1 MLSQLFILSSKGDR
15 LLHRDF
21 RGDPSDPITD
31 VADVFYRGVTA
42 LPGDQAP
49 VFMAL
54 GGLHFVHV
62 RHSGLYFVATTTA
75 EASPFTLVEF
85 LNRFVSLLRDF
96 CGLLSEKNLGENF
109 ALVSELLEE
118 MLDYGY
124 IQSTAPEVLRSLTQ
138 SPPVSPS
145 PFSLLDLGSI
155 GLFGAD
161 TQRSKVAPGSAAT
174 RPLGTPRGEQ
184 GEELFV
190 DVLERL
196 TVVLAPNGTPLKVDV
211 QGEMRLKC
219 YIPNCREL
227 RLGLSEEFCVGKAE
241 LRGYGTQVRVDE
253 VSFHPCVNL
262 EEFEAQRVLRV
273 TPPQGE
279 VTLMR
284 YQLLDDV
291 PTPLPFRLYPHM
303 EWDPMGR
310 LRLHLKLRCD
320 LPPNNHAINIRLEL
334 PLPKGVTSVAQELS
348 SPDQRAEVPPGSQ
361 CIQWDIPK
369 CRGGAQV
376 GAIFKLRSPAPP
388 PALPPAAARFELPAV
403 TCSGLRLR
411 FLRLAGGGG
420 AGQAP
425 PPRWL
430 RYVTHSDSYVMRMEA
445 PPPPPL
451 PAQTSRGSQ

>member
-21 RGDPSDPITD
+21 RGDPLDPITD

-62 RHSGLYFVATTTA
+62 RHSGLYFVATTRA
-75 EASPFTLVEF
+75 EASPFTLLEF
-85 LNRFVSLLRDF
+85 LNRLVALLRDF
-96 CGLLSEKNLGENF
+96 CGPLSEQNLGGNL
-109 ALVSELLEE
+109 ALAAELLEE

-124 IQSTAPEVLRSLTQ
+124 IQSTAPELLRSLTQ
-138 SPPVSPS
+138 SPPVSPP

-174 RPLGTPRGEQ
+174 RPLGAPRGEQ

-196 TVVLAPNGTPLKVDV
+196 TVVLGSNGTPLKVDV

-241 LRGYGTQVRVDE
+241 LRGYGTQVRVDD

-320 LPPNNHAINIRLEL
+320 LPPNSHAINIHLEL
-334 PLPKGVTSVAQELS
+334 PIPKGVTSVAQELS
-348 SPDQRAEVPPGSQ
+348 SPDQRAEAPPGSH

-376 GAIFKLRSPAPP
+376 GAIFKLWSPLPLR
-388 PALPPAAARFELPAV
+388 ALGPVAARFELPAQS
-403 TCSGLRLR
+403 CSGLRLR
-411 FLRLAGGGG
+411 FLRLAEG
-420 AGQAP
+420 AGPGAGRGSSAPP

-430 RYVTHSDSYVMRMEA
+430 RYVTHSDSYVMRMED
-445 PPPPPL
+445 
-451 PAQTSRGSQ
+451 